1 MSTVSKLMIKACKDN
16 KFSSFTGEFITSINP
31 ENLIIKSGV
40 GYNTPHSMAGAAL
53 LQYRGTPP
61 RLLSFSLLFD
71 NTGII
76 PGSNTIAVVEQVKQL
91 QAIAY
96 DVQKKNNAPN
106 YIRVVWGQIDFKGR
120 LVDLEVTYSMFQ
132 MDGTLVRAEAKITV
146 LEEIPL
152 VGQGKSAAGKDS
164 EYAKASGAS
173 ATGNNQRGTQDASM
187 GANEEEVFA
196 PTPDGT
202 NGAYSG
208 APDGAYEG
216 GPDDVY
222 HGDSSDNTGL
232 GAVSSTG
239 GGAYTSANQRSNSN
253 NVGEGS
259 RADTNHMAG
268 GESRVGTNHMAG
280 GERRAGTNHMAGG
293 ENGAGANNMAGG
305 DGTGTSANNYSRGNN
320 MGSNTRGSNAAGGG
334 NALGMNSGGGASTG
348 GTYMNANNNKTAGSS
363 YSHISGGQP
372 KKDIGG
378 SLTNKKDFNL
388 KLANSLKD
396 KIDDIKPPKLSLWQK
411 IKLAAKKV
419 APKTYNAVKTG
430 MKNL

>member
-1 MSTVSKLMIKACKDN
+1 MSTVSKLMIKACRDN
-16 KFSSFTGEFITSINP
+16 KFSSFTGQFITSINP
-31 ENLIIKSGV
+31 ENLVIKSGV
-40 GYNTPHSMAGAAL
+40 GYHTPQSMAGATL

-61 RLLSFSLLFD
+61 RLLAFSLLFD

-76 PGSNTIAVVEQVKQL
+76 PGSNTIPVIEQVKQL

-152 VGQGKSAAGKDS
+152 VGPGKSAAGKDS

-173 ATGNNQRGTQDASM
+173 ATGSHRIGTQDGNV
-187 GANEEEVFA
+187 GAPTEEAFA

-222 HGDSSDNTGL
+222 EGDRSNNNNTGW
-232 GAVSSTG
+232 GAASSTG
-239 GGAYTSANQRSNSN
+239 GGMHTSANQGPNSN
-253 NVGEGS
+253 NIGEGS
-259 RADTNHMAG
+259 GAGTNNVAG
-268 GESRVGTNHMAG
+268 KGGRTGTNHIAG
-280 GERRAGTNHMAGG
+280 GAHRAGTN
-293 ENGAGANNMAGG
+293 NMGIG
-305 DGTGTSANNYSRGNN
+305 DGTGKNAKNHNSTGSN
-320 MGSNTRGSNAAGGG
+320 MGSNTSSHTIGSNAAGGG
-334 NALGMNSGGGASTG
+334 NASGMNSGGGAETG
-348 GTYMNANNNKTAGSS
+348 AYRMHAHNNKTDSGSYN
-363 YSHISGGQP
+363 YSHVNGKQP
-372 KKDIGG
+372 PRGIG
-378 SLTNKKDFNL
+378 SNLTTHKKDFNL